1 LSEQRFDRLE
11 KMMEQNQNMLE
22 QLIKMARNNNTSI
35 EELRQDVSEI
45 KNTMAIKEDVQILKD
60 ADQALLDL
68 VEKTYR
74 NTEQIESKLDHHANM
89 LDVLAARTTHQEAE
103 IKGLKIA
110 K

>member
-1 LSEQRFDRLE
+1 MKIFKKIVLE
-11 KMMEQNQNMLE
+11 KLSNLE
-22 QLIKMARNNNTSI
+22 YGQTEIL
-35 EELRQDVSEI
+35 SEI
-45 KNTMAIKEDVQILKD
+45 KSLKQ

-74 NTEQIESKLDHHANM
+74 KTEQIESKLDHHANM
-89 LDVLAARTTHQEAE
+89 LDVLATRTTHQEAE